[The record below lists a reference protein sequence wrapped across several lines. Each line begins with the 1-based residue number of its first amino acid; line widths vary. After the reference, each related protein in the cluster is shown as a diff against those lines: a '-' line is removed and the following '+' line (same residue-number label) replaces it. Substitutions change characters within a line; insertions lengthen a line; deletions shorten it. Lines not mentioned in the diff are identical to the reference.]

1 MRRPYCCEESKNE
14 IEKYYINQSG
24 SGLSVFQGY
33 RNQRGHGIGSILSGF
48 FRSALPMIK
57 RGLSSFG
64 RQALKT
70 GLKIAGDVADGTSM
84 REAAEARAREGIKRL
99 AHDGVEYLESDQQ
112 RSGISRKRAR
122 ITYRLE
128 QNIDK

>member
-1 MRRPYCCEESKNE
+1 MRRPYCCEETKNE

-24 SGLSVFQGY
+24 NWLSVFQGY
-33 RNQRGHGIGSILSGF
+33 RNQRCHGIGSILSGF

-57 RGLSSFG
+57 GGLSSFG

-84 REAAEARAREGIKRL
+84 HEAAETRAREGIKRL
-99 AHDGVEYLESDQQ
+99 AHDGVEYLESEQQ
-112 RSGISRKRAR
+112 GSGISRKRAR
-122 ITYRLE
+122 I
-128 QNIDK
+128 I